1 MTFENCKIIPI
12 KKSKISFTLFD
23 EEIEEA
29 KFVCLALNKS
39 YVQFFIE
46 KIREELKLLE
56 K

>member
-1 MTFENCKIIPI
+1 MVCKIVPI
-12 KKSKISFTLFD
+12 KKKKIELTLFD

-39 YVQFFIE
+39 YVQFFME
-46 KIREELKLLE
+46 KIREELKNLE